1 MGAKGRNLG
10 QLGWAGCG
18 PGGGNLAPGPLGSVA
33 GGPDRRRGW
42 LLCLSPVPAAGGH
55 AKPGYA
61 LGNKSPAGR
70 GVRSAGGCQ
79 DVGAGPRPPPAGA
92 GPQLGPKTED
102 RSPGPGPGARGGS
115 WWAPSPQA
123 RCGGRRGAR
132 RPAML
137 VTYFLFDL
145 IITYNIR
152 G

>member
-1 MGAKGRNLG
+1 MTSTDFGLDQLRDHGGQGAKPWSAFVPWVQGG
-10 QLGWAGCG
+10 LGWAGCG

-102 RSPGPGPGARGGS
+102 RSPG
-115 WWAPSPQA
+115 
-123 RCGGRRGAR
+123 
-132 RPAML
+132 
-137 VTYFLFDL
+137 
-145 IITYNIR
+145 
-152 G
+152 